1 MYGGGVS
8 AKLKCPVRAKLK
20 CPNYP
25 SEDEV
30 REAEIGLGDDERT
43 RTRSLRNSVQEIVE
57 GGYWGATEQKTRLRI
72 QVTSTIEPD
81 GLRSGRNWGMA
92 MIRDRLV
99 DLNVTQGV

>member
-1 MYGGGVS
+1 MYSGNVS

-43 RTRSLRNSVQEIVE
+43 RT
-57 GGYWGATEQKTRLRI
+57 ATHRG
-72 QVTSTIEPD
+72 SF
-81 GLRSGRNWGMA
+81 
-92 MIRDRLV
+92 
-99 DLNVTQGV
+99 

>member
-1 MYGGGVS
+1 MYSRRVS

-43 RTRSLRNSVQEIVE
+43 RT
-57 GGYWGATEQKTRLRI
+57 ATHRGSFEFRAEQKRVQKACAVR
-72 QVTSTIEPD
+72 D
-81 GLRSGRNWGMA
+81 KGL
-92 MIRDRLV
+92 
-99 DLNVTQGV
+99 TFPK

>member
-1 MYGGGVS
+1 MYSSFVS

-43 RTRSLRNSVQEIVE
+43 RTATHRGSFRSS
-57 GGYWGATEQKTRLRI
+57 GKAT
-72 QVTSTIEPD
+72 
-81 GLRSGRNWGMA
+81 
-92 MIRDRLV
+92 
-99 DLNVTQGV
+99 

>member
-1 MYGGGVS
+1 MPCVARIITNLMYSECVS

-43 RTRSLRNSVQEIVE
+43 RTYN
-57 GGYWGATEQKTRLRI
+57 A
-72 QVTSTIEPD
+72 
-81 GLRSGRNWGMA
+81 
-92 MIRDRLV
+92 
-99 DLNVTQGV
+99 